1 MASDEAESPRRFL
14 GFCPQHLLV
23 RDGRRVAAAAA
34 ADMNSGQEGMGM
46 RERQKIAYHEIPF
59 FSRIKND
66 RATPQRTNESFW
78 CSTSLA
84 YFTKGDLFLFTA
96 TVNFRIFPL
105 LLFFSWRDF
114 LFVSR
119 FSSSSFSPAS
129 LLVEERRREKHNTT
143 SLLFLFHVISLSE
156 RCLKERSGKR

>member
-14 GFCPQHLLV
+14 GFFPQHLLV
-23 RDGRRVAAAAA
+23 RDGRRVAAAAAA

-46 RERQKIAYHEIPF
+46 RERQKIAYHEIPI
-59 FSRIKND
+59 FSRIKNE

-96 TVNFRIFPL
+96 TVNFRIFSL

-114 LFVSR
+114 LRYLLLDSAAHTLVQPVSR
-119 FSSSSFSPAS
+119 REEKRETQHYVSPLPFSCHKF
-129 LLVEERRREKHNTT
+129 E
-143 SLLFLFHVISLSE
+143 
-156 RCLKERSGKR
+156 